1 MAEAITNPVTE
12 RTPRSEIRAGA
23 VSRAVRVRVGPLLL
37 AVLVAGMSDMAL
49 EMTASRLLAPRFGS
63 SLFIWAELIGLV
75 MIYLTAG
82 YTLGGRLADRYPSPT
97 LLYGMIA
104 AAAVWIGLLPLVAVP
119 VLDWASNFPDPITGT
134 TYGAIVG
141 IVLLFLVPVTLLGAV
156 SPFAIRLRM
165 REVDASGNTAGS
177 IYALS
182 TLGSILG
189 TFVPVFLLLPY
200 LGIAQTLFVTA
211 AVLVLAA
218 GAGLLSARRGTLVP
232 EQAPPAAGPPA
243 AQRAA
248 APARA
253 VRAAEAQT
261 GGVWVLSA
269 VVFVGGMV
277 TMGLE
282 MTASQLLRPY
292 FGSSLFTWANL
303 IGLVMIYLTVGYYL
317 GGRLADRYPRTGVLY
332 GLVTAAGIAAA
343 VIPLLARPILTWS
356 LEGFAEVSVSITY
369 GSLAGVIALFAI
381 PMILLGCISP
391 FAIRLRMSQV
401 DAAGETAGSV
411 YALSTLGSILGTL
424 VPVFLLLPTI
434 GSARTLYLGA
444 GALLIVATLGLL
456 VTRRAGARVLA
467 VAVLAVVALYLL
479 PPSGLI
485 KPPPYGKLLAE
496 QESVYNYIQVVQ
508 QTNGDIHLVLNEGH
522 AIHSVYRADQ
532 QHPLTGGPWDYWL
545 VAPYVNPN
553 MRPDDVHNM
562 LMLGSAAGTA
572 AGLFTDVY
580 GPKPV
585 DNVEIDPA
593 VVEMGRQYF
602 HLDEPN
608 VNNIIQDARAYLR
621 TTDKKYTIIGI
632 DAYRQPYIPF
642 HLTTREF
649 FEEVRDKLEPNGVVM
664 INAGRTATDYRLVD
678 AIAATMR
685 TVYPH
690 VYTIDVAGT
699 GNTMIIGSMQ
709 DDGVAHFQANAAAIH
724 QPLLQQ
730 VFALSLDPKIGKMRE
745 FTPADAAGHPVFTD
759 DRAPVEEVIDQ
770 LILSYVTGQ

>member
-1 MAEAITNPVTE
+1 MAEAITNSVTE
-12 RTPRSEIRAGA
+12 RTPRGETLAET

-82 YTLGGRLADRYPSPT
+82 YTLGGRLADRYPSPR

-104 AAAVWIGLLPLVAVP
+104 AAGIWIGLLPLVAVP

-134 TYGAIVG
+134 TYGAILG

-182 TLGSILG
+182 TVGSIAG
-189 TFVPVFLLLPY
+189 TFVPVFVLLPY

-211 AVLVLAA
+211 AVVVLTA
-218 GAGLLSARRGTLVP
+218 GAGLLSVRGVAPVP
-232 EQAPPAAGPPA
+232 ERTVQAAAPA
-243 AQRAA
+243 AA

-253 VRAAEAQT
+253 VRTAEAQT
-261 GGVWVLSA
+261 GGIWVLSA

-292 FGSSLFTWANL
+292 FGSSLFIWANL

-332 GLVTAAGIAAA
+332 GMVAAAGIAAA
-343 VIPLLARPILTWS
+343 VIPLLARPILSWS
-356 LEGFAEVSVSITY
+356 LEAFAEVSVSLFY

-391 FAIRLRMSQV
+391 FAIRLRMNQV
-401 DAAGETAGSV
+401 DSAGETAGSI

-444 GALLIVATLGLL
+444 GALLIVAALGML
-456 VTRRAGARVLA
+456 VTRHAGSRV
-467 VAVLAVVALYLL
+467 VAMALLAVVALFLL

-485 KPPPYGKLLAE
+485 KPPPYGTLLAE

-508 QTNGDIHLVLNEGH
+508 QKNGDIHLVLNEGH

-532 QHPLTGGPWDYWL
+532 SQPLTGGPWDYWL
-545 VAPYVNPN
+545 VAPYVNAD

-593 VVEMGRQYF
+593 VVAMGRKYF

-621 TTDKKYTIIGI
+621 TTDKKYSIIGI

-699 GNTMIIGSMQ
+699 GNTMVIGSMQ
-709 DDGVAHFQANAAAIH
+709 DDGLAHFQANAAAIH

-730 VFALSLDPKIGKMRE
+730 VFAVSLDPNIGKMRE

>member
-1 MAEAITNPVTE
+1 MAETITNPVTE
-12 RTPRSEIRAGA
+12 RTPRGEARAGTA
-23 VSRAVRVRVGPLLL
+23 GRAVRVRVGPLLL
-37 AVLVAGMSDMAL
+37 AVLIAGMSDMAL

-75 MIYLTAG
+75 MIFLTAG
-82 YTLGGRLADRYPSPT
+82 YTIGGRVADRYPSPT
-97 LLYGMIA
+97 LLYGMITTA
-104 AAAVWIGLLPLVAVP
+104 GVWIGLLPLVAVP

-134 TYGAIVG
+134 TYGAILG

-165 REVDASGNTAGS
+165 RQVDASGHTAGS

-182 TLGSILG
+182 TLGSIVG

-211 AVLVLAA
+211 AVLLLTA
-218 GAGLLSARRGTLVP
+218 GAGLLSLRLGTPVL
-232 EQAPPAAGPPA
+232 EQAPQLAAPAVE
-243 AQRAA
+243 RAA

-343 VIPLLARPILTWS
+343 IIPLLARPILTWS

-401 DAAGETAGSV
+401 DAAGETAGSI

-424 VPVFLLLPTI
+424 VSVFLLLPTI

-456 VTRRAGARVLA
+456 VTRRAGARVVA
-467 VAVLAVVALYLL
+467 VALLAVVALFLL

-485 KPPPYGKLLAE
+485 KPPPYGTLLAE
-496 QESVYNYIQVVQ
+496 RESVYNYIQVVQ

-699 GNTMIIGSMQ
+699 GNTMVIGSMQ
-709 DDGVAHFQANAAAIH
+709 ADGVAHFRANAATIN

-730 VFALSLDPKIGKMRE
+730 VFAVSLDPNIGKMRE

-770 LILSYVTGQ
+770 LILSYVTDN

>member
-1 MAEAITNPVTE
+1 LAEAITNPVTE
-12 RTPRSEIRAGA
+12 RTPRDEARAGV

-82 YTLGGRLADRYPSPT
+82 YILGGRLADRYPSPR
-97 LLYGMIA
+97 LLYGIIA
-104 AAAVWIGLLPLVAVP
+104 VAGLWIGLLPLVAVP

-134 TYGAIVG
+134 TYGAILG

-182 TLGSILG
+182 TVGSIAG
-189 TFVPVFLLLPY
+189 TFVPVFVLLPY

-211 AVLVLAA
+211 AVLVLTA
-218 GAGLLSARRGTLVP
+218 GAGLLTVRGAAPISESAV
-232 EQAPPAAGPPA
+232 QAAPSPAAV
-243 AQRAA
+243 

-253 VRAAEAQT
+253 VRAAEAQS

-303 IGLVMIYLTVGYYL
+303 IGLVMIYLAVGYYL

-369 GSLAGVIALFAI
+369 GSLAGVIGLFAI

-401 DAAGETAGSV
+401 DAAGETAGSI

-456 VTRRAGARVLA
+456 VTRHAGARVVA
-467 VAVLAVVALYLL
+467 VAVLAVVALFLL

-508 QTNGDIHLVLNEGH
+508 QKNGDIHLVLNEGH

-532 QHPLTGGPWDYWL
+532 SHPLTGGPWDYWL
-545 VAPYVNPN
+545 VAPYVNAD

-593 VVEMGRQYF
+593 VVAMGRKYF

-621 TTDKKYTIIGI
+621 TTDKKYSIVGI

-649 FEEVRDKLEPNGVVM
+649 FEEVRDKLDPNGVVM

-699 GNTMIIGSMQ
+699 GNTMVIGSMQ
-709 DDGVAHFQANAAAIH
+709 AGGVAHFQANAAAIH

-730 VFALSLDPKIGKMRE
+730 VFAVSLDPNIGKMRE

>member
-1 MAEAITNPVTE
+1 MAEAITNSVTE
-12 RTPRSEIRAGA
+12 RTPRGETLAET

-82 YTLGGRLADRYPSPT
+82 YTLGGRLADRYPSPR

-104 AAAVWIGLLPLVAVP
+104 AAGIWIGLLPLVAVP

-134 TYGAIVG
+134 TYGAILG

-182 TLGSILG
+182 TVGSIAG
-189 TFVPVFLLLPY
+189 TFVPVFVLLPY

-211 AVLVLAA
+211 AVVVLTA
-218 GAGLLSARRGTLVP
+218 GAGLLSVRGVAPVP
-232 EQAPPAAGPPA
+232 ERTVQAAAPA
-243 AQRAA
+243 AA

-261 GGVWVLSA
+261 GGIWVLSA

-292 FGSSLFTWANL
+292 FGSSLFIWANL

-332 GLVTAAGIAAA
+332 GMVAAAGIAAA
-343 VIPLLARPILTWS
+343 VIPLLARPILSWS
-356 LEGFAEVSVSITY
+356 LEAFAEVSVSLFY

-391 FAIRLRMSQV
+391 FAIRLRMNQV
-401 DAAGETAGSV
+401 DSAGETAGSI

-444 GALLIVATLGLL
+444 GALLVVATLGLL
-456 VTRRAGARVLA
+456 VTRHAGSRVVA
-467 VAVLAVVALYLL
+467 VAVLAVVALFLL

-485 KPPPYGKLLAE
+485 KPPPYGTLLAE

-508 QTNGDIHLVLNEGH
+508 QKNGDIHLVLNEGH

-532 QHPLTGGPWDYWL
+532 SQPLTGGPWDYWL
-545 VAPYVNPN
+545 VAPYVNAD

-593 VVEMGRQYF
+593 VVAMGRKYF

-621 TTDKKYTIIGI
+621 TTDKKYSIIGI

-699 GNTMIIGSMQ
+699 GNTMVIGSMQ
-709 DDGVAHFQANAAAIH
+709 DDGLAHFQANAAAIH

-730 VFALSLDPKIGKMRE
+730 VFAVSLDPNIGKMRE